1 MPERLKIGVTVGGDI
16 NEVERLE
23 WTSATTAAF
32 TTSTGPHIAP
42 RPLRAVRFQSS
53 SPGGPR
59 PSDGRRWLETAGC
72 RISSPPAAYA
82 ESVRR
87 ITELGRKAERDLSG
101 FLNRLLDE
109 VGTRPG

>member
-1 MPERLKIGVTVGGDI
+1 MDV
-16 NEVERLE
+16 
-23 WTSATTAAF
+23 S
-32 TTSTGPHIAP
+32 H
-42 RPLRAVRFQSS
+42 
-53 SPGGPR
+53 
-59 PSDGRRWLETAGC
+59 DGRFYHIDRAPHRPAPPQGGAIPIVIAG
-72 RISSPPAAYA
+72 RTKAIRRAALVGDGWMPYFFSARAYA